1 MISLIRSKIIR
12 IYPTKEQEQI
22 LWKHINCSRYI
33 WNYMLA
39 YQKER
44 YENGEKHLS
53 KFGMNKYLTTVKN
66 DGEHQWLYEI
76 SNTTLQAVCG
86 DLAEAYQRFFKKIS
100 GFPKFKSKKKAKASF
115 PVGSNYIYFLENIVH
130 IPKLDKVK
138 YKTDYT
144 IPLSKDVKLF
154 NPRITYTANKKW
166 ILTVGFECENQ
177 TPELTDNLMGI
188 DLGIK
193 ELAVISY
200 GNECL
205 KFGNINKSKKMKNL
219 ESKLKHLQRNLS
231 RKYKQNDS
239 YEETKNIRKDIEKI
253 KRLYHHISNIRK
265 NYLHQTTHKLVSLLP
280 ERVVMEDLNVNGMMK
295 NKHLSKAIQNQCFY
309 EFRRQMTYKCEERGI
324 EIVFANRFFPSSKT
338 CSNCGSYKKN
348 LKLSD
353 RVFVCEDCGIKID
366 RDYNAAINL
375 MNYRVLF

>member
-1 MISLIRSKIIR
+1 
-12 IYPTKEQEQI
+12 
-22 LWKHINCSRYI
+22 
-33 WNYMLA
+33 MLA

-44 YENGEKHLS
+44 YENGEEYLS
-53 KFGMNKYLTTVKN
+53 KFGMNKHLTELKQ
-66 DGEHQWLYEI
+66 DGNHDWLSEVSI
-76 SNTTLQAVCG
+76 ATLQTTCG
-86 DLAEAYQRFFKKIS
+86 DLNDAYQRFFKKTS
-100 GFPKFKSKKKAKASF
+100 GFPKFKSKKKVKTSF
-115 PVGSNYIYFLENIVH
+115 PLRNDVIYFLEDTVH
-130 IPKLDKVK
+130 IPKADKVK

-144 IPLSKDVKLF
+144 IPLGKDIKLS
-154 NPRITYTANKKW
+154 NPRIAYTANKKW
-166 ILTVGFECENQ
+166 ILTVGFECDNQ

-193 ELAVISY
+193 ELAVVSY
-200 GNECL
+200 GSECL
-205 KFGNINKSKKMKNL
+205 RFGNINKSRKMKNL

-231 RKYKQNDS
+231 RKYKQNGS

-253 KRLYHHISNIRK
+253 KRLYYHISNIRK
-265 NYLHQTTHKLVSLLP
+265 NYLHQTTHELISLLP
-280 ERVVMEDLNVNGMMK
+280 ARIVMEDLNVSGMMK

-309 EFRRQMTYKCEERGI
+309 EFRRQMTYKCEEKGI

-338 CSNCGSYKKN
+338 CSNCSSYKKE

-375 MNYRVLF
+375 MNYRVLP